1 MSRTRMER
9 RRARR
14 DWAVRL
20 SLVLAAAVLLVLWR
34 MGDAPAPDGETA
46 RYAARQEAVAVYDR
60 AVETRG
66 DREAARAVAVRT
78 YEEALGWNIS

>member
-9 RRARR
+9 KRARL

-20 SLVLAAAVLLVLWR
+20 SLVLAAVVLLILWE
-34 MGDAPAPDGETA
+34 MGDAPEPDGEAA

-60 AVETRG
+60 AMETWG
-66 DREAARAVAVRT
+66 DREAARAVAART